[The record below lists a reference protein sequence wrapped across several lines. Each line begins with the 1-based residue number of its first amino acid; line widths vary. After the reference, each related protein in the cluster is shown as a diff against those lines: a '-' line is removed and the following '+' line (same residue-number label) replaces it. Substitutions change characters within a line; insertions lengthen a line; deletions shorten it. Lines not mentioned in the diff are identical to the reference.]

1 MAMARRK
8 YEFKPDN
15 FRATLTNKLYLTPK
29 QRKTILRWFLFVV
42 LLVVTSVLQDV
53 ILCRFQLF
61 GATTDLVPS
70 VIILSCMIMGANTSA
85 LFVLLAAL
93 GYQASGTSPGYYV
106 VPLIVFLSLL
116 LSLFRESFL
125 RKSFSSVMLS
135 AGVAVLLYEMLLFA
149 VGLVFGDTRLDRW
162 LVFLITGGLSV
173 LTLPI
178 MYPIVKTVAK
188 IGGEVWKE

>member
-1 MAMARRK
+1 MAKRK

-15 FRATLTNKLYLTPK
+15 FRATMVNKLYLTPK
-29 QRKTILRWFLFVV
+29 QRLTILRWFLFVI
-42 LLVVTSVLQDV
+42 LLIIASVLQDV

-61 GATTDLVPS
+61 GATTDLVPC

-85 LFVLLAAL
+85 IFVLLAAL
-93 GYQASGTSPGYYV
+93 GYQASGTAPGYYV

-135 AGVAVLLYEMLLFA
+135 AGVAVLAYEMLLFVA
-149 VGLVFGDTRLDRW
+149 GLALGNTRPDRW
-162 LVFLITGGLSV
+162 MVFLITGGLSLV
-173 LTLPI
+173 SLPI
-178 MYPIVKTVAK
+178 LYPIVSTIAK
-188 IGGEVWKE
+188 IGGEIWKE

>member
-1 MAMARRK
+1 MVMSRRK
-8 YEFKPDN
+8 YDFKPDN
-15 FRATLTNKLYLTPK
+15 FRATLASKLYLTPK
-29 QRKTILRWFLFVV
+29 QRLTILRWFLFVA

-85 LFVLLAAL
+85 IFVLLAAL
-93 GYQASGTSPGYYV
+93 GYQASGTAPGYYV

-135 AGVAVLLYEMLLFA
+135 AGVAVLVYEMLLFVIGFA
-149 VGLVFGDTRLDRW
+149 FGDTRLDRW
-162 LVFLITGGLSV
+162 MVFLITGGLSV
-173 LTLPI
+173 ITLPI
-178 MYPIVKTVAK
+178 MYPIVKTIAK

>member
-1 MAMARRK
+1 MVMARRK
-8 YEFKPDN
+8 YDFKPDN
-15 FRATLTNKLYLTPK
+15 FRATLASKLYLTPK
-29 QRKTILRWFLFVV
+29 QRLTILRWFLFVV

-85 LFVLLAAL
+85 IFVLLAAL
-93 GYQASGTSPGYYV
+93 GYQASGTAPGYYV

-135 AGVAVLLYEMLLFA
+135 AGVAVLVYEMLLFVIGFA
-149 VGLVFGDTRLDRW
+149 FGDTRLDRW
-162 LVFLITGGLSV
+162 MVFLITGGLSV

-178 MYPIVKTVAK
+178 MYPIVKTIAK

>member
-1 MAMARRK
+1 MVMARRK
-8 YEFKPDN
+8 YDFKPDN
-15 FRATLTNKLYLTPK
+15 FRATLASKLYLTPK
-29 QRKTILRWFLFVV
+29 QRLTILRWFLFVV

-85 LFVLLAAL
+85 IFVLLAAL
-93 GYQASGTSPGYYV
+93 GYQASGTAPGYYV

-135 AGVAVLLYEMLLFA
+135 AGVAVLVYEMLLFVIGFA
-149 VGLVFGDTRLDRW
+149 FGDTRLDRW
-162 LVFLITGGLSV
+162 MVFLITGGLSV
-173 LTLPI
+173 ITLPI
-178 MYPIVKTVAK
+178 MYPIVKTIAK

>member
-1 MAMARRK
+1 MVMAKRK
-8 YEFKPDN
+8 YDFKPDN
-15 FRATLTNKLYLTPK
+15 FRATLASKLYLTPK
-29 QRKTILRWFLFVV
+29 QRLTILRWFLFVA

-85 LFVLLAAL
+85 IFVLLAAL
-93 GYQASGTSPGYYV
+93 GYQASGTAPGYYV

-135 AGVAVLLYEMLLFA
+135 AGVAVLVYEMLLFVIGFA
-149 VGLVFGDTRLDRW
+149 FGDTRLDRW
-162 LVFLITGGLSV
+162 MVFLITGGLSV
-173 LTLPI
+173 ITLPI
-178 MYPIVKTVAK
+178 MYPIVKTIAK

>member
-1 MAMARRK
+1 MVMARRK
-8 YEFKPDN
+8 YDFKPDN
-15 FRATLTNKLYLTPK
+15 FRATLASKLYLTPK
-29 QRKTILRWFLFVV
+29 QRLTILRWFLFVV

-85 LFVLLAAL
+85 IFVLLAAL
-93 GYQASGTSPGYYV
+93 GYQASGTAPGYYV

-135 AGVAVLLYEMLLFA
+135 AGVAVLVYEMLLFVIGFA
-149 VGLVFGDTRLDRW
+149 FGDTRLDRW
-162 LVFLITGGLSV
+162 MVFLITGGLSV
-173 LTLPI
+173 ITLPI
-178 MYPIVKTVAK
+178 MYPIVKTIAK
-188 IGGEVWKE
+188 IGGEIWKE